1 MGVVGMTRITLP
13 WPAKEL
19 SPNARG
25 HWAKMARF
33 KKGAREHAHWVAKKE
48 GWWTVGENYYID
60 SKTGHYEVSPLVI
73 TITFCPPDNR
83 RRDLDNAIA
92 SFKSA
97 QDGIADALGIDDS
110 RWSVSY
116 AWGDVVKGGRVVVE
130 LDA

>member
-1 MGVVGMTRITLP
+1 MTRIELP
-13 WPAKEL
+13 WPNAAL

-33 KKGAREHAHWVAKKE
+33 KKGARELAHWTALEAGARYAVLCPFAPE
-48 GWWTVGENYYID
+48 APTITV
-60 SKTGHYEVSPLVI
+60 
-73 TITFCPPDNR
+73 TFCPPDKR

-110 RWSVSY
+110 RWAVSY
-116 AWGDVVKGGRVVVE
+116 AWGDVVPGGRVIVS
-130 LDA
+130 LNA

>member
-1 MGVVGMTRITLP
+1 MTRLELP

-33 KKGAREHAHWVAKKE
+33 KKGARELAQWTGREA
-48 GWWTVGENYYID
+48 GWHRADTHENYCLGED
-60 SKTGHYEVSPLVI
+60 RPAI
-73 TITFCPPDNR
+73 TITFCPPDKR

-110 RWSVSY
+110 RWAVSY
-116 AWGDVVKGGRVVVE
+116 AWGDVVPGGRVIVS
-130 LDA
+130 LNA

>member
-1 MGVVGMTRITLP
+1 MTRIELP

-33 KKGAREHAHWVAKKE
+33 KKGAREHADWTTKQAGITPEYAGK
-48 GWWTVGENYYID
+48 WWDLIG
-60 SKTGHYEVSPLVI
+60 PLEI
-73 TITFCPPDNR
+73 TITFHQPDRR
-83 RRDLDNAIA
+83 RRDRDNMIA

-110 RWSVSY
+110 KWAVSY
-116 AWGDVVKGGRVVVE
+116 RFGDVVKGGRVVVE
-130 LDA
+130 LNA

>member
-1 MGVVGMTRITLP
+1 MTRIELP

-33 KKGAREHAHWVAKKE
+33 KKGAREFAKWTADDAGWAKHGPFWQVA
-48 GWWTVGENYYID
+48 D
-60 SKTGHYEVSPLVI
+60 SLQI
-73 TITFCPPDNR
+73 TITFHQPDR
-83 RRDLDNAIA
+83 RHRDRDNMIA

-110 RWSVSY
+110 KWAVSY
-116 AWGDVVKGGRVVVE
+116 RFGDVVKGGRVVVE
-130 LDA
+130 LNA

>member
-1 MGVVGMTRITLP
+1 MTRIELP

-33 KKGAREHAHWVAKKE
+33 KKGARELAY
-48 GWWTVGENYYID
+48 WTVQQSARHAFLDWQGEA
-60 SKTGHYEVSPLVI
+60 PP
-73 TITFCPPDNR
+73 TITVTFHAPDKR

-110 RWSVSY
+110 KWAVSY
-116 AWGDVVKGGRVVVE
+116 AWGDVVPGGRVIVS
-130 LDA
+130 LNA

>member
-1 MGVVGMTRITLP
+1 MTRIELP

-33 KKGAREHAHWVAKKE
+33 KKGARELAHWTALE
-48 GWWTVGENYYID
+48 GGWHGYGNIATTLEFAPKIG
-60 SKTGHYEVSPLVI
+60 
-73 TITFCPPDNR
+73 ITFCPPDKR

-92 SFKSA
+92 AFKSA

-110 RWSVSY
+110 KWAVSY
-116 AWGDVVKGGRVVVE
+116 RFGEVIKGGRVVVE
-130 LDA
+130 LNA

>member
-1 MGVVGMTRITLP
+1 MTRLELP

-33 KKGAREHAHWVAKKE
+33 KKGARELAQ
-48 GWWTVGENYYID
+48 WT
-60 SKTGHYEVSPLVI
+60 TYEAGLVDTSLMHLLPSPLQI
-73 TITFCPPDNR
+73 TITFCPPDKR

-110 RWSVSY
+110 KWAVSY
-116 AWGDVVKGGRVVVE
+116 RFGEVVKGGRVVVE
-130 LDA
+130 LNA

>member
-1 MGVVGMTRITLP
+1 MTRIELP

-33 KKGAREHAHWVAKKE
+33 KKGARELAGWTAKEAGWESQRARSNLAIITVTFHA
-48 GWWTVGENYYID
+48 
-60 SKTGHYEVSPLVI
+60 
-73 TITFCPPDNR
+73 PDKR

-110 RWSVSY
+110 KWAVSY
-116 AWGDVVKGGRVVVE
+116 RFGDVVKGGRVVVE
-130 LDA
+130 LNA

>member
-1 MGVVGMTRITLP
+1 MGVAAMTRIELP

-33 KKGAREHAHWVAKKE
+33 KKGARQLA
-48 GWWTVGENYYID
+48 GWTACAAGWASQQARSNIAE
-60 SKTGHYEVSPLVI
+60 I
-73 TITFCPPDNR
+73 TITFCPPDKR

-92 SFKSA
+92 SFKAS

-110 RWSVSY
+110 NWAVSY
-116 AWGDVVKGGRVVVE
+116 RFGEVVKGGRVIVE
-130 LDA
+130 LNA

>member
-1 MGVVGMTRITLP
+1 MTRIELP

-33 KKGAREHAHWVAKKE
+33 KKGAREFAY
-48 GWWTVGENYYID
+48 WTLMQTGMRTVYIEWLND
-60 SKTGHYEVSPLVI
+60 VPQI
-73 TITFCPPDNR
+73 TITFCPPDKR

-110 RWSVSY
+110 RWAVSY
-116 AWGDVVKGGRVVVE
+116 RFGDVVKGGRVVVQ
-130 LDA
+130 LNA

>member
-1 MGVVGMTRITLP
+1 MTRIELP

-33 KKGAREHAHWVAKKE
+33 KKGAREHAGWVAKM
-48 GWWTVGENYYID
+48 
-60 SKTGHYEVSPLVI
+60 EVIGADWDELTFNGSPTI
-73 TITFCPPDNR
+73 TITFCPPDKR

-110 RWSVSY
+110 RWDVSY
-116 AWGDVVKGGRVVVE
+116 RFGDVVKGGRVVVE
-130 LDA
+130 LNA